1 MQSVMQEWANSKYF
15 SQVFSEIMERTG
27 VTCYQINQYSGLDQ
41 SYLSRLKNGEKLN
54 PSIGTVLTITYALVH
69 FSDKVDLYDVKR
81 LFKAAGYYVPL
92 KE

>member
-1 MQSVMQEWANSKYF
+1 MQSVMQEWANPQYF
-15 SQVFSEIMERTG
+15 SQVLSSILEKTS
-27 VTCYQINQYSGLDQ
+27 VTCYQISQYSGLNQ
-41 SYLSRLKNGEKLN
+41 AYLSRLKSGEKVN

-81 LFKAAGYYVPL
+81 LFKAADYHVPL